1 MRILPNDKN
10 LEDAVLGA
18 MMMGGDAVYLAMP
31 RLFPEIFYQEANKA
45 VFEAIRDLYDQN
57 ATIDLLTVWGQI
69 LKNGTSDKLEGVYYL
84 TKLQHHVVSGTS
96 IETHINLLAELYLK
110 RKLAEIGRETED
122 KAYDPEVDAFDLANS
137 AGTGIEKA
145 QESVLNGIGK
155 DLQAYVMEML
165 RQHSEVKKTGV
176 LGLKTGLEA
185 IDENIGGLVSPD
197 LIVIAARPGQG
208 KCLGHGTKVIMYD
221 GTKKQVQDIEIGD
234 LLMGVDSKPRL
245 VLSLARG
252 VENIYRIKQKKGID
266 YVVNESHILSLKR
279 SRTENKHRNGDVL
292 NIPVIEYLGK
302 SNKFKTN
309 YKGYKCNG
317 FEMTQRNHLIDPYMI
332 GLWLGDGTSQETAI
346 TNIEDEV
353 IEYIDK
359 FCIEHSLKIR
369 VEKRHE
375 TSITYCLSGIKRG
388 HNVFLSELKRLNLI
402 GNKHIPYEYYN
413 TSIKSRLLLLAG
425 LIDTDGHYSN
435 DNMYQITQKNK
446 TIADDIMQLCQSVGL
461 AVSTTTVRKKSQ
473 NGTFG
478 TYYQMRIFG
487 DIEKIPVKV
496 ERKKAKQ
503 RRQIKNAL
511 VTSIEIEELGLG
523 NYYGFTLDKDGLF
536 LLEDCTVTHNTALAL
551 SFTKNLTILG
561 GVPGAWFSLE
571 MDGVQLVRRL
581 TSMISGID
589 HERIRSGRTND
600 QEDALINE
608 VSAKISA
615 SKLFIEDKPS
625 VNIRDIKTRAH
636 VLHRKHKIKYIVVDY
651 LQLMEG
657 IDVRNKSREQ
667 VVSEISRGLKV
678 LAKELGI
685 PVIALSQLNRGVE
698 SRPDKMPNLS
708 DLRESGAIE
717 QDADE
722 VIFIM
727 RPEYYGIK
735 EFTDEA
741 TGITYTTKE
750 LATLNIAKN
759 RHGTTGNQAAR
770 FIGSKMEFSNIINSP
785 F

>member
-31 RLFPEIFYQEANKA
+31 RLFPEIFYQDANKA
-45 VFEAIRDLYDQN
+45 VFQAIRDLYDQN

-84 TKLQHHVVSGTS
+84 TKLQNHVVSGTS

-122 KAYDPEVDAFDLANS
+122 SAYQPETDAFDLANTS
-137 AGTGIEKA
+137 GRGIEQA

-155 DLQAYVMEML
+155 DLQAFVVEMI

-208 KCLGHGTKVIMYD
+208 K
-221 GTKKQVQDIEIGD
+221 
-234 LLMGVDSKPRL
+234 
-245 VLSLARG
+245 
-252 VENIYRIKQKKGID
+252 
-266 YVVNESHILSLKR
+266 
-279 SRTENKHRNGDVL
+279 
-292 NIPVIEYLGK
+292 
-302 SNKFKTN
+302 
-309 YKGYKCNG
+309 
-317 FEMTQRNHLIDPYMI
+317 
-332 GLWLGDGTSQETAI
+332 
-346 TNIEDEV
+346 
-353 IEYIDK
+353 
-359 FCIEHSLKIR
+359 
-369 VEKRHE
+369 
-375 TSITYCLSGIKRG
+375 
-388 HNVFLSELKRLNLI
+388 
-402 GNKHIPYEYYN
+402 
-413 TSIKSRLLLLAG
+413 
-425 LIDTDGHYSN
+425 
-435 DNMYQITQKNK
+435 
-446 TIADDIMQLCQSVGL
+446 
-461 AVSTTTVRKKSQ
+461 
-473 NGTFG
+473 
-478 TYYQMRIFG
+478 
-487 DIEKIPVKV
+487 
-496 ERKKAKQ
+496 
-503 RRQIKNAL
+503 
-511 VTSIEIEELGLG
+511 
-523 NYYGFTLDKDGLF
+523 
-536 LLEDCTVTHNTALAL
+536 TALAL
-551 SFTKNLTILG
+551 SFTKNLTILC

-581 TSMISGID
+581 TSMLSGID
-589 HERIRSGRTND
+589 HERIRSGRTTD
-600 QEDALINE
+600 QEDAKINE
-608 VSAKISA
+608 VSAKIA
-615 SKLFIEDKPS
+615 DSKLFIEDKPS

-636 VLHRKHKIKYIVVDY
+636 VLHRKYKIKYIVVDY

-698 SRPDKMPNLS
+698 ARPDKMPNLS

-727 RPEYYGIK
+727 RPEYYGMEDAIEVNK
-735 EFTDEA
+735 
-741 TGITYTTKE
+741 ISYSPKE
-750 LATLNIAKN
+750 LAILNIAKN

-770 FIGSKMEFSNIINSP
+770 FIGAKMEFSNIIQSP